1 MAKYEV
7 TLTRSHFYTI
17 EVEATDEI
25 AAENAAWDALHT
37 RGTGAFDSDSADWED
52 TAYVEEID

>member
-17 EVEATDEI
+17 EVEATDPS

-37 RGTGAFDSDSADWED
+37 GGTGAFDSDSASWED